1 MTLSAGTMLG
11 PYRITSLIGS
21 GGMGEVYKAVD
32 SRLGRTVAVKVL
44 PSDLASDAD
53 RRQRFELEA
62 RAISS
67 LNHPRIAALYDVGEQ
82 AGTPYLVM
90 ELVDGQTLADRLLRG
105 KLPLSQALEYAVQIA
120 DALEDAHRNGIV
132 HRDLKPGNVMITG
145 AGVKLLD
152 FGLAKLRDG
161 AKAASQEPAAT
172 IRQRSPLTSEGTILG
187 TVQYMAPEQLE
198 GADVDARADIFSFG
212 AIVYEMLSGK
222 PAFAADSAAGLTA
235 AILTADPSPM
245 STLAAVPP
253 ALEHVVSVCLAKK
266 RDDRWQTAHDVRKQL
281 EWIRMTASTLTAPAA
296 TVPGKRRWVKISIA
310 SAAVLVAV
318 AIAVGLTY
326 RPRPLPS
333 GQLMRLT
340 VSFNR
345 DVRYVVGEDFR
356 HSASISPDGRRIV
369 FTGADQETG
378 TARLYIRPIDSEQ
391 ITPIEGSEEG
401 THPFWSPDSQS
412 IGFRA
417 HGKVK
422 LADLDGGRARDLTD
436 TAGLGGASWN
446 DDGRILISLA
456 DPGPLVLLPAAGGP
470 ATPATVLDASQE
482 VDHDSP
488 QFLDDGTHFLYLARG
503 PTTATSKV
511 YFGELGSTQRTLL
524 LEGTGAF
531 TYAPPNRVL
540 FLKRGTLFA
549 QELDTR
555 RFVLVG
561 APVALAED
569 AVPPFSASRNGT
581 LTYRT
586 VPSTPN
592 PLLWIRPDGSEIGT
606 ALPPGYYVDPAISPD
621 GTQVAVASRESP
633 DDTFDVAILDL
644 ASGAQR
650 KLTVDRADDR
660 SPVWSPDG
668 QSIVFVS
675 LRPEAPG
682 LYRKNANGVGGEQ
695 LVLAMPPGGVWWPYQ
710 WTRGHLFYFGG
721 PSLPNNDIWMMSPE
735 DVGEPTLLLKTQPPF
750 TYVDGALS
758 PDGNWF
764 AYVTNQTGRY
774 ELYLT
779 SFPPS
784 STQVPITT
792 EGASDPAWSPDGTR
806 LYYTRPSTAELM
818 SMSVTPGQ
826 PPVFGPARRIHSG
839 PLEYPSGHSIDVDPT
854 QERLL
859 IAPSYGVLGDITVLV
874 NW

>member
-1 MTLSAGTMLG
+1 
-11 PYRITSLIGS
+11 
-21 GGMGEVYKAVD
+21 MGEVYKAVD

-44 PSDLASDAD
+44 AADHASDAD

-62 RAISS
+62 KAISS
-67 LNHPRIAALYDVGEQ
+67 LSHPRIAALHDVGEQ
-82 AGTPYLVM
+82 AGNPYLVM
-90 ELVDGQTLADRLLRG
+90 ELVVGQTLADRLLRG
-105 KLPLSQALEYAVQIA
+105 KLPVSLALEYAVQIA

-132 HRDLKPGNVMITG
+132 HRDLKPGNVMITA

-152 FGLAKLRDG
+152 FGLAKLRDA
-161 AKAASQEPAAT
+161 AKAAAPEHTAA
-172 IRQRSPLTSEGTILG
+172 IRQGSPLTAEGTILG

-198 GADVDARADIFSFG
+198 GVDVDARADIFSFG
-212 AIVYEMLSGK
+212 AILYEMLSGK

-235 AILTADPSPM
+235 AILTSDPPPM
-245 STLAAVPP
+245 STLAAVPA

-281 EWIRMTASTLTAPAA
+281 EWIRATASTPAALAITAPS
-296 TVPGKRRWVKISIA
+296 KRRWVKISIA
-310 SAAVLVAV
+310 SAAVLVAI
-318 AIAVGLTY
+318 AIAVGLTL
-326 RPRPLPS
+326 RPRPLSS

-340 VSFNR
+340 ISFNR
-345 DVRYVVGEDFR
+345 DVRYVVGEDFAN
-356 HSASISPDGRRIV
+356 SASISPDGRRIV

-391 ITPIEGSEEG
+391 ITPIEGSDDG

-417 HGKVK
+417 GGKVK
-422 LADLDGGRARDLTD
+422 LADLDGGRPRDLAD

-446 DDGRILISLA
+446 DEGGILISLQ

-488 QFLDDGTHFLYLARG
+488 QFLDDGVHFLYLARG
-503 PTTATSKV
+503 PTPSTSKV
-511 YFGELGSTQRTLL
+511 YLSELGSTQRTLL
-524 LEGTGAF
+524 LEGTGVF

-540 FLKRGTLFA
+540 FLKGGTLFA
-549 QELDTR
+549 QELDAR
-555 RFVLVG
+555 RFVLRG
-561 APVALAED
+561 APVAIAED
-569 AVPPFSASRNGT
+569 ARPPFSASRNGT

-586 VPSTPN
+586 VPATPN

-606 ALPPGYYVDPAISPD
+606 AVPPGYYVDPAISPD

-633 DDTFDVAILDL
+633 DDDFDVAIVDL
-644 ASGAQR
+644 ANGAQR
-650 KLTVDRADDR
+650 KLTVDPADDR

-675 LRPEAPG
+675 FRPEAPG

-695 LVLAMPPGGVWWPYQ
+695 LVLVMPPSGVWWPYQ

-735 DVGEPTLLLKTQPPF
+735 DAGEPTLLLKTRRPF

-792 EGASDPAWSPDGTR
+792 EGAADPAWSPDGTR

-818 SMSVTPGQ
+818 SMPVTPGH
-826 PPVFGPARRIHSG
+826 PPVFGPARRIHAG
-839 PLEYPSGHSIDVDPT
+839 PLEYPSGHSIDVDPR

-859 IAPSYGVLGDITVLV
+859 IAPSFGVLGDITVLV
-874 NW
+874 NWHSATAQR